1 MREAKIK
8 RTTKETDIEVHVNLD
23 GTGQTHIDTG
33 VGFFDHMLTLFG
45 FHAGIDLDV
54 KAQGDLY
61 VCDHHTI
68 EDCGITLGQAFAQAL
83 GDKVGITRYGSFT
96 LPMDETLA
104 NVTLDFS
111 GRPYLV
117 YHCELKREQVGTMSC
132 EMVEE
137 FLRAFAFACGLT
149 LHVNVYYG
157 NNDHHKIEAI
167 FKALGHAISQAIVV
181 NGDRVYSTKGKL
193 E

>member
-1 MREAKIK
+1 
-8 RTTKETDIEVHVNLD
+8 
-23 GTGQTHIDTG
+23 
-33 VGFFDHMLTLFG
+33 
-45 FHAGIDLDV
+45 
-54 KAQGDLY
+54 
-61 VCDHHTI
+61 
-68 EDCGITLGQAFAQAL
+68 
-83 GDKVGITRYGSFT
+83 
-96 LPMDETLA
+96 LA

>member
-1 MREAKIK
+1 MREAQIK
-8 RTTKETDIEVHVNLD
+8 RTTKETDIEVKVNLD
-23 GTGQTHIDTG
+23 GNGHTQIDTG
-33 VGFFDHMLTLFG
+33 IGFFNHMLTLFG

-68 EDCGITLGQAFAQAL
+68 EDCGITLGQAFVQAL
-83 GDKVGITRYGSFT
+83 GDKVGINRYGSFT

-117 YHCELKREQVGTMSC
+117 YHCELKREQVGTLSC

-167 FKALGHAISQAIVV
+167 FKGLGHAISQAIIV